1 MKSDAALPGDD
12 RILPYSRVISAI
24 IIPFLLAAFILLY
37 LFPANTAQTF
47 AWTIKP
53 TMTPMVLA
61 SAYLGGAYFF
71 TRVLL
76 VEKRWHAV
84 KIGFLAVALFATI
97 LGIATILHW
106 DRFNHSHVTFWTWA
120 ALYFTTPF
128 LIMGAWLANRGRE
141 APQLPRDRMLG
152 PVVRRV
158 IVLTGLLAM
167 LTGLSMLLAPAVVI
181 PIWPW
186 ALTPLTCRVVG
197 AVLALGSAGFWVLND
212 SRWTTF
218 KLMLQVEMLMIVLI
232 LIAAARARSEFDPG
246 RPLTWLFGAGMVAVL
261 FGSARLYFVMERR
274 PLRRPTAVN
283 GLGGPPAGSG
293 NPA

>member
-1 MKSDAALPGDD
+1 METDAALPGED
-12 RILPYSRVISAI
+12 RILLYSRVISAI
-24 IIPFLLAAFILLY
+24 IIPFLLAAFVLLY
-37 LFPANTAQTF
+37 IFPANTGQTF

-71 TRVLL
+71 ARVLL

-84 KIGFLAVALFATI
+84 KIGFLAVALFATL

-106 DRFNHSHVTFWTWA
+106 DRFNHSHVAFWTWA

-128 LIMGAWLANRGRE
+128 LIMAAWLANRRHE
-141 APQLPRDRMLG
+141 APQLPGDRMLG
-152 PVVRRV
+152 TVVRRV

-167 LTGLSMLLAPAVVI
+167 LTGLTMLVAPALVI

-186 ALTPLTCRVVG
+186 VLTPLTCQVVG

-218 KLMLQVEMLMIVLI
+218 RLMLQVEMLMIVLI
-232 LIAAARARSEFDPG
+232 LIAAARALSEFDTG

-261 FGSARLYFVMERR
+261 LGSAWLYIMMERQ
-274 PLRRPTAVN
+274 PPTRSQALA
-283 GLGGPPAGSG
+283 GPAGTG
-293 NPA
+293 